1 MPQRKCSVCGGISH
15 HELTASDEAR
25 RIASAMTLHTAAGS
39 AGRWASFRMSD
50 GREVQRHAAYVSRI
64 EAVRFARFDRDTTV
78 YLEITPDGM
87 GNAQAQDFLCYA
99 RFLHS
104 RGWRLPDPEFDFDGG
119 MPAFGWDR
127 AAMAAQLVGGKPV

>member
-1 MPQRKCSVCGGISH
+1 MRQRICSVCGGGQH
-15 HELTASDEAR
+15 YNLTASTEAR
-25 RIASAMTLHTAAGS
+25 RIAEAMTSHSHAGN

-50 GREVQRHAAYVSRI
+50 GREVQSRAAYMSRI
-64 EAVRFARFDRDTTV
+64 EAVRFARNDRDTTV

-87 GNAQAQDFLCYA
+87 PNADAQDVLCYA

-127 AAMAAQLVGGKPV
+127 AAMARQLVGGKPV